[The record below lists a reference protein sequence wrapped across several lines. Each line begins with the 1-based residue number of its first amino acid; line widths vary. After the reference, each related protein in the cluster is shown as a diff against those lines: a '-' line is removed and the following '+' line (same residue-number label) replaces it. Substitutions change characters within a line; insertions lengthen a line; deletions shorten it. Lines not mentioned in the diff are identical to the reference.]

1 MHPWQSVLLIV
12 LSLSLFYYGMYY
24 EDVKEESLAPLAAQP
39 KPSPPVQDSA
49 GDPLPPPSPKI
60 ESDEQISA
68 GNLAEE
74 RILLLVENG
83 SRKHTLLHSD
93 ALHSP
98 FFLEKI
104 LVLLNKTPT
113 AREMILNP
121 FPSSAYKQ
129 NEKQIVR
136 GLFSTRENP
145 DGPGGLYL
153 VCRGHSIKTSRLF
166 AHIVIQAYKQ
176 AISEETIDAPLI
188 STFNKR
194 REKIDALEKEMNYLV
209 EQIQKS
215 ARGGSGANIE
225 EITLEAELAET
236 TSELGSIGTTLRQ
249 IESIRKDNPNPMAQL
264 AVEKV
269 ANYKTIPDLVR
280 MSAQLGAMLANEDSD
295 PFVKKEVSRN
305 LDSTNQKIDREIK
318 NAIDWIK
325 SVTKETL
332 ERKKLLERKLIEL
345 RAKEDKDILS
355 NPRYEQLK
363 KLNAELSSLREN
375 YRGHFDDWRKAKEG
389 FRFVENNGR
398 E

>member
-24 EDVKEESLAPLAAQP
+24 DEVKEESLAPLIPQP
-39 KPSPPVQDSA
+39 KPSPPVQESA
-49 GDPLPPPSPKI
+49 DAPLPSPSPKN
-60 ESDEQISA
+60 ESDEQISF

-74 RILLLVENG
+74 RTLLLVENG
-83 SRKHTLLHSD
+83 LPKHALLHSD

-104 LVLLNKTPT
+104 MVLLSNTPT
-113 AREMILNP
+113 AKEMILGP
-121 FPSSAYKQ
+121 FPSSAYRQ

-136 GLFSTRENP
+136 FLFSTREAP
-145 DGPGGLYL
+145 GKTGGLYL

-166 AHIVIQAYKQ
+166 SKIVIRAYEQ
-176 AISEETIDAPLI
+176 AISEETMGNPLI
-188 STFNKR
+188 STFNKH
-194 REKIDALEKEMNYLV
+194 REKLEALEQKINYLV

-236 TSELGSIGTTLRQ
+236 TSELGSIGSTLRQ
-249 IESIRKDNPNPMAQL
+249 IDSIRKNNPNPMAQL

-280 MSAQLGAMLANEDSD
+280 MAAQLETMLANEDSD

-305 LDSTNQKIDREIK
+305 LHSTNQKIDREIT

-332 ERKKLLERKLIEL
+332 ERKKVLERKLVEL
-345 RAKEDKDILS
+345 RATEDEEILS

-363 KLNAELSSLREN
+363 KLNEELSSLREN
-375 YRGHFDDWRKAKEG
+375 YRRQFDDWRKAKEG
-389 FRFVENNGR
+389 FRFVKNESH

>member
-24 EDVKEESLAPLAAQP
+24 EEVKEESLAPLAAQP
-39 KPSPPVQDSA
+39 KPSPPVQESA
-49 GDPLPPPSPKI
+49 DAPLPSSSPKI
-60 ESDEQISA
+60 ESDEQISS

-83 SRKHTLLHSD
+83 SQKHTLLHSD

-98 FFLEKI
+98 FFLDKI
-104 LVLLNKTPT
+104 MVLLNKTPT

-136 GLFSTRENP
+136 GLFSTREAP
-145 DGPGGLYL
+145 DRPGGLYL

-188 STFNKR
+188 STFNKHR
-194 REKIDALEKEMNYLV
+194 GKIDALEKDVNHLV

-236 TSELGSIGTTLRQ
+236 TRELGSIGATLRQ
-249 IESIRKDNPNPMAQL
+249 IDSIRKDNPNPMAQL

-280 MSAQLGAMLANEDSD
+280 MSAQLGTMLANEDPD

-305 LDSTNQKIDREIK
+305 LHSTNQKIDREIK

-332 ERKKLLERKLIEL
+332 ERKKVLERKLVEL
-345 RAKEDKDILS
+345 RAKEDEDILS

-375 YRGHFDDWRKAKEG
+375 YRGQFDDWRKAKEG
-389 FRFVENNGR
+389 FRFVENNGQ